1 MPRTPAVRPD
11 SWSRVTIEGTAYR
24 VCLVREDAPTRA
36 SDRPVI
42 STPEE
47 VRAFCADLATITDR
61 EHFHALLLDT
71 KNRLI
76 ERVEVSIGS
85 LAASLVHPRELYR
98 AAVLASAASVVVVHN
113 HPSGD
118 PTPSSADLQ
127 LTRRLVR
134 AGEVLGIELVD
145 HVVIGDGDAFASVR
159 EMGCM

>member
-11 SWSRVTIEGTAYR
+11 AWSRVTIEGTAYR

-42 STPEE
+42 STPEDA
-47 VRAFCADLATITDR
+47 RDLCADLARLTDR
-61 EHFHALLLDT
+61 EHFVALMLDT

-85 LAASLVHPRELYR
+85 LNASIVHPRELYR
-98 AAVLASAASVVVVHN
+98 EAVRCSAASVVVVHN

-118 PTPSSADLQ
+118 PVPSGADMQ

-145 HVVIGDGDAFASVR
+145 SVVVGADGFCSLRD
-159 EMGCM
+159 MGQL